1 MRKIQTLSLATLSTL
16 ATLLLSSG
24 CTLAPEYFRPKDPV
38 PAEWPQGDAYKKLK
52 ADAIEKVA
60 GIPWK
65 EFFTDAKLRKVI
77 SRALK
82 NNRDLRITAL
92 NVERAQ
98 AVYGVHR
105 TGIYPSV
112 GGSGKM
118 DKQRF
123 SADLVESGQPRST
136 EKYTLKAEIPSWELD
151 FFGRIRSLTDQ
162 ALEEYLATEE
172 ARRSA
177 ELALVSQVARAYLT
191 LAADQENLKL
201 AQATLKSQ
209 QDSYDLIDKSY
220 ANGLANELDLRRA
233 QTEVEAAE
241 RDIPRFT
248 RMVAQ
253 DRNALDLLV
262 GAPVP
267 KKLLPAKLSSVA
279 ALKEIDPG
287 LPSAV
292 LLNRPDIAAAEHKL
306 KGAYAYIG
314 VARASVFPRISLTAS
329 AGTASDALDGLFG
342 SGTGIWSF
350 VPELQIPIFDSRV
363 WSALKTSEID
373 RKILLA
379 QYEKTV
385 QTAFKEVAD
394 ALAVQGT
401 ISDQLAA
408 QEALVASAEVTYKLS
423 DKRYT
428 MGLDSYLSVLDAHRS
443 LYAQQQAV
451 ISLRLARL
459 ASQVTLYAVLGGGQK
474 EQGGK
479 KL

>member
-24 CTLAPEYFRPKDPV
+24 CTLAPEYIRPKDPV
-38 PAEWPQGDAYKKLK
+38 PAEWPQGDAYKKLQEE
-52 ADAIEKVA
+52 AMEQVA
-60 GIPWK
+60 GISWQD
-65 EFFTDAKLRKVI
+65 FFTDAKLRKVI
-77 SRALK
+77 KRALK
-82 NNRDLRITAL
+82 NNRDLRIAAL

-233 QTEVEAAE
+233 QTEVEAAK
-241 RDIPRFT
+241 RDVPRFT
-248 RMVAQ
+248 QMVAQ
-253 DRNALDLLV
+253 DRNALNLLV

-267 KKLLPAKLSSVA
+267 QKLLPDELSSVA

-292 LLNRPDIAAAEHKL
+292 LLNRPDIIAAEHKL

-314 VARASVFPRISLTAS
+314 APASVFPVSL
-329 AGTASDALDGLFG
+329 
-342 SGTGIWSF
+342 
-350 VPELQIPIFDSRV
+350 
-363 WSALKTSEID
+363 
-373 RKILLA
+373 
-379 QYEKTV
+379 
-385 QTAFKEVAD
+385 
-394 ALAVQGT
+394 
-401 ISDQLAA
+401 
-408 QEALVASAEVTYKLS
+408 
-423 DKRYT
+423 
-428 MGLDSYLSVLDAHRS
+428 
-443 LYAQQQAV
+443 
-451 ISLRLARL
+451 
-459 ASQVTLYAVLGGGQK
+459 
-474 EQGGK
+474 
-479 KL
+479 

>member
-1 MRKIQTLSLATLSTL
+1 MNKIPTLTL
-16 ATLLLSSG
+16 AVLLLSGG
-24 CTLAPEYFRPKDPV
+24 CTLAPEYIRPKNPV
-38 PAEWPQGDAYKKLK
+38 PAEWPQGDAYKKLE

-77 SRALK
+77 EKALK
-82 NNRDLRITAL
+82 NNRDLRIAAL

-98 AVYGVHR
+98 AMYGIQR
-105 TGIYPSV
+105 SSLLPSV
-112 GGSGKM
+112 NGTAGM
-118 DKQRF
+118 IQEHR
-123 SADLVESGQPRST
+123 SADLISAGSSRSMEQYSLNLGVT
-136 EKYTLKAEIPSWELD
+136 AWELD
-151 FFGRIRSLTDQ
+151 FFGRVRSLADQ
-162 ALEEYLATEE
+162 ALEDYLATEE

-177 ELALVSQVARAYLT
+177 ELALIAAVSKAYLT

-201 AQATLKSQ
+201 ARATLKSQ
-209 QDSYDLIDKSY
+209 QDSYDLIKKSY
-220 ANGLANELDLRRA
+220 ENGLANELDLRRA
-233 QTEVEAAE
+233 RTEVEAAE

-253 DRNALDLLV
+253 DRNALNLLV
-262 GAPVP
+262 GAPVS
-267 KKLLPAKLSSVA
+267 KKLLPDALHSVA
-279 ALKEIDPG
+279 ALKDIDPG

-292 LLNRPDIAAAEHKL
+292 LLNRPDIIAAEHKL

-314 VARASVFPRISLTAS
+314 AARASVFPRISLTAS
-329 AGTASDALDGLFG
+329 AGTASNELSGLFG

-350 VPELQIPIFDSRV
+350 VPQLQLPLFDPRV
-363 WSALKTSEID
+363 WKALQVSKVD
-373 RKILLA
+373 QDLLLTR
-379 QYEKTV
+379 YEKTV

-401 ISDQLAA
+401 ISEQLAA
-408 QEALVASAEVTYKLS
+408 QEALVESAEATYNLS

-459 ASQVTLYAVLGGGQK
+459 ANQVTLYTVLGGGRRK
-474 EQGGK
+474 
-479 KL
+479 

>member
-1 MRKIQTLSLATLSTL
+1 MRKIQTLSFAAL

-24 CTLAPEYFRPKDPV
+24 CTLAPEYIRPKDPV
-38 PAEWPQGDAYKKLK
+38 PAEWPQGDAYKKLQK
-52 ADAIEKVA
+52 DAIEKVA
-60 GIPWK
+60 GIPWQ
-65 EFFTDAKLRKVI
+65 EFFIDAKLRKVI
-77 SRALK
+77 KKALK
-82 NNRDLRITAL
+82 NNRDLRIAAL
-92 NVERAQ
+92 NVERTQ

-105 TGIYPSV
+105 TGIYPGV
-112 GGSGKM
+112 DGSGKM

-123 SADLVESGQPRST
+123 SADLVEPGQPRSS

-201 AQATLKSQ
+201 AKATLASQ
-209 QDSYDLIDKSY
+209 QDSYDLIDKRY
-220 ANGLANELDLRRA
+220 ENGLANELDLRRA
-233 QTEVEAAE
+233 QTEVEAAK
-241 RDIPRFT
+241 RDVPRFSQL
-248 RMVAQ
+248 VAQ
-253 DRNALDLLV
+253 DRNALNLLV
-262 GAPVP
+262 GTPVP

-292 LLNRPDIAAAEHKL
+292 LLNRPDIIGAEHKL
-306 KGAYAYIG
+306 KGAYAFIG
-314 VARASVFPRISLTAS
+314 AARASVFPRISLTTS
-329 AGTASDALDGLFG
+329 AGTASDDLGRLFS

-350 VPELQIPIFDSRV
+350 IPQIDMPIFDSRV
-363 WSALKTSEID
+363 WAAMKTSETD

-379 QYEKTV
+379 KYEKTV
-385 QTAFKEVAD
+385 QAAFKEVAD

-408 QEALVASAEVTYKLS
+408 QEALVESAEATYELS

-451 ISLRLARL
+451 ISLRLAQL
-459 ASQVTLYAVLGGGQK
+459 ANQVALYTVLGGGQA
-474 EQGGK
+474 EQGK
-479 KL
+479 

>member
-1 MRKIQTLSLATLSTL
+1 MNKHKLPTL
-16 ATLLLSSG
+16 ALAALLLSGG
-24 CTLAPEYFRPKDPV
+24 CTMAPEYTRPEDPV
-38 PAEWPQGDAYKKLK
+38 SAEWPKGDAYKELQ
-52 ADAIEKVA
+52 ADAIQKVA

-65 EFFTDAKLRKVI
+65 KFFTDARLRKVI
-77 SRALK
+77 RRALK
-82 NNRDLRITAL
+82 NNRDLRIAAL
-92 NVERAQ
+92 NVERAR

-112 GGSGKM
+112 DGSGSM
-118 DKQRF
+118 DKQQR
-123 SADLVESGQPRST
+123 SADLVEANQPQST

-177 ELALVSQVARAYLT
+177 ELALIAAVARAYLT

-201 AQATLKSQ
+201 ARATLESQ
-209 QDSYDLIDKSY
+209 QDSYDLIGKSY
-220 ANGLANELDLRRA
+220 ENGLATEIDLRRA
-233 QTEVEAAE
+233 QTGVESAK
-241 RDIPRFT
+241 RDVPRFT
-248 RMVAQ
+248 QMVAQ

-262 GAPVP
+262 GKPVP
-267 KKLLPAKLSSVA
+267 EKLLPDELNSVA
-279 ALKEIDPG
+279 ALKEIIDPG

-292 LLNRPDIAAAEHKL
+292 LLNRPDITAAEHKL

-314 VARASVFPRISLTAS
+314 AARASVFPRISLTAS
-329 AGTASDALDGLFG
+329 AGTASDELSGLFG
-342 SGTGIWSF
+342 SGTNIWSF
-350 VPELQIPIFDSRV
+350 MPQIDVPIFDSRV
-363 WSALKTSEID
+363 WAALSTSETD

-379 QYEKTV
+379 KYEKTV

-401 ISDQLAA
+401 IGDQLAA
-408 QEALVASAEVTYKLS
+408 QEALVESAQATYELS

-443 LYAQQQAV
+443 LYAQQQAL
-451 ISLRLARL
+451 ISLHLARL
-459 ASQVTLYAVLGGGQK
+459 ANQVMLYAVLGGGRELK
-474 EQGGK
+474 NPLPK
-479 KL
+479 K

>member
-1 MRKIQTLSLATLSTL
+1 MRTIQILALSA
-16 ATLLLSSG
+16 LLLSGG
-24 CTLAPEYFRPKDPV
+24 CSLAPQYIQPKDSV
-38 PAEWPQGDAYKKLK
+38 LAEWPQGDAYKELQE
-52 ADAIEKVA
+52 DAIEKVA
-60 GIPWK
+60 GIPWQ

-77 SRALK
+77 KKALK
-82 NNRDLRITAL
+82 NNRDLRIAAL

-98 AVYGVHR
+98 AMYGVHR

-118 DKQRF
+118 DKQQL
-123 SADLVESGQPRST
+123 SGDLVESGQPRST

-162 ALEEYLATEE
+162 ALEEYLSTEE

-177 ELALVSQVARAYLT
+177 ELALISQVVRAYLT

-201 AQATLKSQ
+201 AKATLASQ
-209 QDSYDLIDKSY
+209 QDSYDLIGKSY
-220 ANGLANELDLRRA
+220 ENGLATELDLRRA
-233 QTEVEAAE
+233 QTEVEAAR
-241 RDIPRFT
+241 RDVPRFNQL
-248 RMVAQ
+248 VAQ

-262 GAPVP
+262 GKPVP
-267 KKLLPAKLSSVA
+267 KRLLPDELSSVA
-279 ALKEIDPG
+279 EIKEIDPG
-287 LPSAV
+287 LPSAI
-292 LLNRPDIAAAEHKL
+292 LLNRPDIIAAEHKL
-306 KGAYAYIG
+306 KGAYAFIG
-314 VARASVFPRISLTAS
+314 AARASIFPSISLTAS
-329 AGTASDALDGLFG
+329 AGTASDDLGGLFS

-350 VPELQIPIFDSRV
+350 VPQLQMPIFDSRV

-385 QTAFKEVAD
+385 QTAFREVAD

-401 ISDQLAA
+401 ISEQLAA
-408 QEALVASAEVTYKLS
+408 QEALVESAEATYELS

-443 LYAQQQAV
+443 LYGQQQAV

-459 ASQVTLYAVLGGGQK
+459 ASQVTLYAVLGGGQE
-474 EQGGK
+474 EQGKQGGRK
-479 KL
+479 N

>member
-1 MRKIQTLSLATLSTL
+1 MKKIQTLSFAALTA
-16 ATLLLSSG
+16 LLLSSG
-24 CTLAPEYFRPKDPV
+24 CTLAPEYIRPKDPV
-38 PAEWPQGDAYKKLK
+38 PTEWPRGDAYKKFQE
-52 ADAIEKVA
+52 DAIEKVA

-82 NNRDLRITAL
+82 NNRDLRIAAL

-233 QTEVEAAE
+233 QTEVEAAK
-241 RDIPRFT
+241 RDVPRFT
-248 RMVAQ
+248 QMVAQ
-253 DRNALDLLV
+253 DRNALNLLV

-267 KKLLPAKLSSVA
+267 QKLLPDELSSVA

-292 LLNRPDIAAAEHKL
+292 LLNRPDIIAAEHKL

-314 VARASVFPRISLTAS
+314 AARASVFPRISLTAS
-329 AGTASDALDGLFG
+329 AGTASDDLGRLFS

-350 VPELQIPIFDSRV
+350 VPEIQIPIFDSRV
-363 WSALKTSEID
+363 WAALRTSETD

-401 ISDQLAA
+401 ISEQLAA
-408 QEALVASAEVTYKLS
+408 QDALVESAEKTYELS

-443 LYAQQQAV
+443 LYGQQQAV

-459 ASQVTLYAVLGGGQK
+459 TSQVTLYTVLGGGQK
-474 EQGGK
+474 HK
-479 KL
+479 D